1 MPAMDRVVIEFDQG
15 WGFMEKGITK
25 LKKILEGLDEP
36 QFSSEENMML
46 YTTVYRMCTQK
57 TPHDYSQK
65 LYEKYQELFDVY
77 VSSTVLPAIKEK
89 HDVYMLNELVKR
101 WKNHKL
107 MQRWLSRFFH
117 YLDRYFIAR
126 RSLPPLNEVA
136 LTYFR
141 TLVYTEIKGEVRTA
155 VITLIDQE
163 REGEHIERSLLK
175 DVLGIFVEMGMG
187 NLNHYKSDFEAPML
201 QDTASY
207 YSRKASSWI
216 VEDSCPEYML
226 KAEECLRREKER
238 VSNYLHSSSEPK
250 LLKKVQHELL
260 TVVTNQ
266 LLEKENSGC
275 QALLRDDKVDDL
287 SRMFRLF
294 SKIPRGLDPVSSIF
308 KQHITAEGL
317 ALVKMAEDAASSKT
331 GALFSKVKSEPR
343 Q

>member
-1 MPAMDRVVIEFDQG
+1 MSAMDRVVIELDQG

-36 QFSSEENMML
+36 QFNPEDYMML
-46 YTTVYRMCTQK
+46 YTTIYNMCTQK
-57 TPHDYSQK
+57 PPHDYSQN
-65 LYEKYQELFDVY
+65 LYEKYQESFDVY
-77 VSSTVLPAIKEK
+77 ISSTVLPSIKEK
-89 HDVYMLNELVKR
+89 HDVYMLNDLVKR

-136 LTYFR
+136 LTCFR

-175 DVLGIFVEMGMG
+175 DVLGVFVEMGMG
-187 NLNHYKSDFEAPML
+187 NLDYYESDFEAPML

-216 VEDSCPEYML
+216 VEDSCPEHML
-226 KAEECLRREKER
+226 K
-238 VSNYLHSSSEPK
+238 V
-250 LLKKVQHELL
+250 
-260 TVVTNQ
+260 
-266 LLEKENSGC
+266 
-275 QALLRDDKVDDL
+275 
-287 SRMFRLF
+287 
-294 SKIPRGLDPVSSIF
+294 
-308 KQHITAEGL
+308 
-317 ALVKMAEDAASSKT
+317 
-331 GALFSKVKSEPR
+331 
-343 Q
+343 